1 MQKIARSN
9 ESALL
14 ESILVQAS
22 EDKLEIEKIKVPF
35 TYKNNAIYLGEHKV
49 FDIEK
54 QDGKEFDFKP
64 TNADYDNDQLFDH
77 FFSIVKDL
85 KEGTVENVEVPV
97 TIDDIDTFRDSEV
110 DGSGKEYTCF
120 TAEKFK
126 IFYSDS
132 DIEISKLLKQDEL
145 NKINRKVDAFIN
157 KEHKPKYLGR
167 VY

>member
-1 MQKIARSN
+1 MQKIARPN
-9 ESALL
+9 ESTLL
-14 ESILVQAS
+14 ESILTQAS
-22 EDKLEIEKIKVPF
+22 KDMLEIDKIKVPF

-54 QDGKEFDFKP
+54 QDDKEFDFKP

-85 KEGTVENVEVPV
+85 KEGTVEEVKVPV
-97 TIDDIDTFRDSEV
+97 TIDDIETFRDS
-110 DGSGKEYTCF
+110 DINGSGQEYTCF

-132 DIEISKLLKQDEL
+132 DIEISKLLKQEEL
-145 NKINRKVDAFIN
+145 NKINRKVDTFIN
-157 KEHKPKYLGR
+157 KDHKPKYLGTH
-167 VY
+167 